1 MTARR
6 LIHSLLLSAIFFSF
20 SFGQNIQASKLATL
34 AKFGHFT
41 NSNPALDHRNFF
53 EAMAGE
59 MGLSSPNEMVLE
71 QTIAGKNG
79 FVHYKFQQYHAGLP
93 IVGSTY
99 ILHEKNGQ
107 VTNANGHFTPNINK
121 AATPSI
127 SPGRAMQVARQ
138 KMNAREYAPEAVV
151 PILCFI
157 DPAFPKTSEDLK
169 LAYELDLKSVEPFD
183 KQRFYV
189 DAERGNI
196 ITQFPLILQEGVP
209 STAVTKYYGT
219 VNVITDSLGPQNF
232 VLRDPTRGEGIFV
245 YNSDLNS
252 FTNNSSAWD
261 LTNDDKDEVALDAH
275 YCTTR
280 FYDMMLEN
288 FDWNGQDGQGKAM
301 KVTVHNN
308 GAGNVNAFWDGEYSN
323 YGDGDC
329 IYGPLI
335 TLEVIGHE
343 FTHGVVD
350 YTSQLV
356 YSNESGA
363 MNESM
368 ADMMGKALEWYSD
381 PGNFSWVLSHSFLL
395 DPSAKPF
402 RVMDD
407 PKTVEMPAY
416 YGGEF
421 WFDGA
426 DVHTNSSI
434 GNLWFSMLA
443 DGKQGE
449 NEAGYLFDVPGLG
462 MEKASQI
469 AFHTNKNYLTSSS
482 DYNDFYH
489 TSLLAAEELYGPG
502 AAEIA
507 AVDEAW
513 KAVGLPTGPGGG
525 PDFDLALPQ
534 GFSGFKQYCGLGQY
548 IPLEIKITNKGTTP
562 YLPSMNGVLV
572 LSESSQSDYE
582 YELNEVIHPGQVLTV
597 TIDDWFLPI
606 SADYY
611 YVNISLGL
619 NDEVPDNNYSNEYI
633 QLFENTAN
641 DLSLGSVTIH
651 PPACFESEYII
662 LYNITNNSCTPL
674 PAGTTLKLLMEKE
687 NGTDIWTTDYTLQED
702 LEAFG
707 FLSIPNFMPLSI
719 DPTEEIRFYVDFDED
734 VSEEDNES
742 FAFISS
748 SVAIT
753 GDYLNE
759 FDGDV
764 QINSYLAVESNVAP
778 NEVEFEGNTYFG
790 STGLFS
796 DAGFFT
802 HCPNFEDN
810 FSGNG
815 FFSPVVSTIRT
826 CVDHSNFEQSILS
839 FDLRT
844 FRNNIATA
852 EGYLYSS
859 MLQAKWKGSQNG
871 NEIIAGGPE
880 GISEPVEIIL
890 PNHFKGELELKFY
903 TEIGQFYL
911 DPIYF
916 DNDDV
921 LLMDNLHLQ
930 AISTGTEEETAI
942 GRVKIS
948 PNPTAN
954 LLNVRSGKILK
965 SAQLIGLNGNVL
977 QHFTLN
983 SRSFEVDM
991 SVFGNGLYFL
1001 RLETQD
1007 GQWLVEKVVKIE

>member
-6 LIHSLLLSAIFFSF
+6 LILSLLLSAIFSGF
-20 SFGQNIQASKLATL
+20 SFGQKIQASKLATVE
-34 AKFGHFT
+34 KFGHFT
-41 NSNPALDHRNFF
+41 NANPSLDHRNFF
-53 EAMAGE
+53 GEMAGE
-59 MGLSSPNEMVLE
+59 MGLSSPNEMVLHE
-71 QTIAGKNG
+71 TTTGKNG
-79 FVHYKFQQYHAGLP
+79 FVHYKFLQYHAGLP
-93 IVGSTY
+93 IVGNTY
-99 ILHEKNGQ
+99 ILHEKDGR
-107 VTNANGHFTPNINK
+107 VASANGHFTPHANK
-121 AATPSI
+121 SAMPGI
-127 SPGRAMQVARQ
+127 SPGRAVQLAKQ
-138 KMNAREYAPEAVV
+138 KLNAKAYASDLPA
-151 PILCFI
+151 PMLCFI
-157 DPAFPKTSEDLK
+157 DPAYPETSEELR
-169 LAYELDLKSVEPFD
+169 LAYQVDIKSVEPFD
-183 KQRFYV
+183 KQRIYV
-189 DAERGNI
+189 DAEKGGI
-196 ITQFPLILQEGVP
+196 IAHFPLILQEGVP
-209 STAVTKYYGT
+209 STGVTKYYGT

-232 VLRDPTRGEGIFV
+232 VLRDPTRGGGIFV
-245 YNSDLNS
+245 YNSDLSN
-252 FTNNSSAWD
+252 FTNQSSTWD
-261 LTNDDKDEVALDAH
+261 LTNENKDEVALDAH
-275 YCTTR
+275 YCTSR
-280 FYDMMLEN
+280 FYDMMLEK
-288 FDWNGQDGQGKAM
+288 FDWNGQDGQGKAL
-301 KVTVHNN
+301 KITVHNN

-329 IYGPLI
+329 IYGPL
-335 TLEVIGHE
+335 TTMEVIGHE

-356 YSNESGA
+356 YADESGA
-363 MNESM
+363 INESM
-368 ADMMGKALEWYSD
+368 ADMMGKTLEWYAD

-407 PKTVEMPAY
+407 PKTVEMPAF

-434 GNLWFSMLA
+434 GNLWFSMLV

-449 NEAGYLFDVPGLG
+449 NEAGYLFNVPGLG

-469 AFHTNKNYLTSSS
+469 AFYTNKNYLTSSS
-482 DYNDFYH
+482 DYNDFYY
-489 TSLLAAEELYGPG
+489 TSLLVAEELFGPG

-513 KAVGLPTGPGGG
+513 KAVGLPTGSGGG
-525 PDFDLALPQ
+525 PDFDLALQQ
-534 GFSGFKQYCGLGQY
+534 GFSGFKNYCGLGQY
-548 IPLEIKITNKGTTP
+548 IPVEIKVTNNGTTP
-562 YLPSMNGVLV
+562 YLPSMGGVLI
-572 LSESSQSDYE
+572 LSEFSQNDYE
-582 YELNEVIHPGQVLTV
+582 YLLDEAIQPGQVLTI

-611 YVNISLGL
+611 FISISLDL
-619 NDEVPDNNYSNEYI
+619 NDEVPENNYSNDYI
-633 QLFENTAN
+633 QMYENMAN
-641 DLSLGSVTIH
+641 DIALGSVGVQ
-651 PPACFESEYII
+651 PPACFDSEYII
-662 LYNITNNSCTPL
+662 LFNITNNTCTPL
-674 PAGTTLKLLMEKE
+674 PAGTSVTLLMEKE
-687 NGTDIWTTDYTLQED
+687 NGTDIWSTEYVLQED
-702 LEAFG
+702 LEPFG
-707 FLSIPNFMPLSI
+707 ILSVPNFMPLNV
-719 DPTEEIRFYVDFDED
+719 DPTEEIRFYVNFEDDEF
-734 VSEEDNES
+734 EEDNEN
-742 FAFISS
+742 FRFVPS

-759 FDGDV
+759 FDGDA
-764 QINSYLAVESNVAP
+764 QINSYLAVETYLAP
-778 NEVEFEGNTYFG
+778 NEVEFEGKTYFG
-790 STGLFS
+790 STGLFTE
-796 DAGFFT
+796 AEFFT

-815 FFSPVVSTIRT
+815 FFSPVVSTIRA
-826 CVDHSNFEQSILS
+826 CIDHSNFEQSILS

-844 FRNNIATA
+844 FRNNIATS

-871 NEIIAGGPE
+871 SQIIAGGPE
-880 GISEPVEIIL
+880 GVSEPFEIQL
-890 PNHFKGELELKFY
+890 PGHFKGELELKFY

-916 DNDDV
+916 QSDDV
-921 LLMDNLHLQ
+921 LLMDNLRLQ

-965 SAQLIGLNGNVL
+965 SAQLTGLNGKVL
-977 QHFTLN
+977 QKFTLN

-991 SVFGNGLYFL
+991 SAFGNGLYFL

-1007 GQWLVEKVVKIE
+1007 GHWLVEKVVKMD